1 MWSSEKLLKM
11 GMLSLLT
18 SSQVESL
25 VQDAVSKGGDFQTC
39 SSPYS
44 VKNQVGRITDE
55 MYVCGVKQTGLGR
68 EGSKY
73 GMDEYL

>member
-1 MWSSEKLLKM
+1 M

-39 SSPYS
+39 SFPYS
-44 VKNQVGRITDE
+44 VKNQ
-55 MYVCGVKQTGLGR
+55 GVKQTGLGR